1 MASVEELQAELRV
14 LIDLHEH
21 LQSPWSGDINDVKG
35 WLTHRKNDVRRRIK
49 AQKRVAA
56 P

>member
-1 MASVEELQAELRV
+1 MASVEELETELRI
-14 LIDLHEH
+14 LIEIHER
-21 LQSPWSGDINDVKG
+21 LRQPWTDVNDVKG